1 MSDTTDETNLAT
13 EFFARLGARDVDG
26 VLALTAPGFTWKII
40 GGPEQFALAGTFDRD
55 EFLGVLARVGAAFDT
70 PPKNEVVSVTE
81 GRDRI
86 WVEAHV
92 SGRSKAGEPYEN
104 DLAYVFEIADGK
116 ITAAREYLDT
126 IAAQEL
132 FG

>member
-1 MSDTTDETNLAT
+1 MSDTTEETNLAT
-13 EFFARLGARDVDG
+13 EFFARLGARDIDG
-26 VLALTAPGFTWKII
+26 VLALTAPGFTWKIV
-40 GGPEQFALAGTFDRD
+40 GSPEHFGLAGTFERD
-55 EFLGVLARVGAAFDT
+55 EFLGVLARVGAAFDI
-70 PPKNEVVSVTE
+70 PPANEIVSVTE

-104 DLAYVFEIADGK
+104 DLAYVFEIAVGK